1 MTKQKKIRNLE
12 YYDLHVIFDKL
23 YERSKSDETFNKLM
37 YLIQSREN
45 IMLTYRN
52 IKRNNGSN
60 TPGTNSRTIAN
71 IEKMSADEYVR
82 CVQNKLTWYKPK
94 PVRREEIPKH
104 KGKMRPLGI
113 PTIMDRLVQQSI
125 LQVMEPICETKFHER
140 SNGFRP
146 NRSSPNATA

>member
-12 YYDLHVIFDKL
+12 YYDLQVIFDKL

-45 IMLTYRN
+45 IMLAYRN
-52 IKRNNGSN
+52 IKRNNVSN
-60 TPGTNSRTIAN
+60 TPGTDGRTIAD

-104 KGKMRPLGI
+104 NGKMRPLGI
-113 PTIMDRLVQQSI
+113 PTIIDRLV
-125 LQVMEPICETKFHER
+125 
-140 SNGFRP
+140 
-146 NRSSPNATA
+146 